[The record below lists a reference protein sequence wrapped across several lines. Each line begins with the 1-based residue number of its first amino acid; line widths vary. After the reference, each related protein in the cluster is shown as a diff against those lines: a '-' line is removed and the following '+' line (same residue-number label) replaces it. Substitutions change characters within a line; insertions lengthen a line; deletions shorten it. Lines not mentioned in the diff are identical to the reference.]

1 MHKRS
6 LLVLSVGLI
15 LILLSACNYPRETAV
30 PTEPMDIIRTAAA
43 QTVEAMTTQIA
54 ATNPIS
60 NLPTATVEVISSE
73 TPAPTQTQQPAFT
86 PTPTAICDRAGFIEE
101 TLPDGSDFLPGS
113 TFTKTWKIKNTGTC
127 SWDANYA
134 VVFTGGDAALN
145 APASLP
151 ITTGNV
157 APGETVL
164 ISMNLTAPSS
174 VGTYK
179 AEFKLRNASNVIF
192 GTGDYNK
199 AFWIQIDVVSGSLD
213 LAKNMCAAEWSTAS
227 GILDCPGKDG
237 DSDGYAYLDETPLLE
252 HGGEDDE
259 PAIWTAPE
267 KTTNGYIR
275 AIFPAQKMP
284 AGMKFYSVIGC
295 APSETSCDAKLSLN
309 YREPGGALVNLATWH
324 EVNDGTINRVTY
336 DLGALAGKNVQII
349 LIVDANGSASGDKI
363 HWLLPGIEP

>member
-1 MHKRS
+1 MHKRHYI
-6 LLVLSVGLI
+6 VLSVGLI

-30 PTEPMDIIRTAAA
+30 PTEPMDMIRTAAA

-60 NLPTATVEVISSE
+60 NLPTATLEVFPSE
-73 TPAPTQTQQPAFT
+73 TPAPTQNQQPGFT
-86 PTPTAICDRAGFIEE
+86 PTPTTVCDKASFIEE

-113 TFTKTWKIKNTGTC
+113 TFTKTWKIKNTGNC

-134 VVFTGGDAALN
+134 VVFTSGDAALN

-151 ITTGNV
+151 ITTGTV

-164 ISMNLTAPSS
+164 ISMNLTAPAS

-179 AEFKLRNASNVIF
+179 AEFKLRNSSNVVF

-199 AFWIQIDVVSGSLD
+199 AFWVEIDVVSGSLD
-213 LAKNMCAAEWSTAS
+213 LAENMCAAEWSS
-227 GILDCPGKDG
+227 SGGILDCPGKDG
-237 DSDGYAYLDETPLLE
+237 DSDGFMYIDESPILE
-252 HGGEDDE
+252 NGAQDDE
-259 PAIWTAPE
+259 PAIWIGME
-267 KTTNGYIR
+267 KVANGYIR

-284 AGMKFYSVIGC
+284 AGMKFTSVVGC
-295 APSETSCDAKLSLN
+295 ESSATFCDVKLTLN

-324 EVNDGTINRVTY
+324 EVYDGLFNRISY

-349 LIVDANGSASGDKI
+349 LMVDANGSASGDKV
-363 HWLLPGIEP
+363 HWLAPRIAP